1 MCMLSNLYH
10 QHEFEHADLL
20 CLRLF
25 MHKLK
30 YLHNR
35 IYIYI
40 YIYNHPFVL
49 APKKEQYTNLRIP
62 YTIVKLDVIISLSQ
76 LLIALET

>member
-1 MCMLSNLYH
+1 
-10 QHEFEHADLL
+10 
-20 CLRLF
+20 

-30 YLHNR
+30 YLHN
-35 IYIYI
+35 
-40 YIYNHPFVL
+40 NHPFVL

-76 LLIALET
+76 LLIALKTLKMDILSKL